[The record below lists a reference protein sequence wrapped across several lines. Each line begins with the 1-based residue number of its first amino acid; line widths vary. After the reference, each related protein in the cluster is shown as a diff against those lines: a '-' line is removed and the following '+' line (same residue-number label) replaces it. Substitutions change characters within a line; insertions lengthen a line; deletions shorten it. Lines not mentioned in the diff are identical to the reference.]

1 MLVIIIVSLF
11 GRKMTLLQQI
21 ISQFCVMIGVLLLLL
36 ALHPVDSLSTTPT
49 SSESPPVERVA
60 IIGSGIAG
68 LSLAHAL
75 TNSPELAKST
85 PGSKIQ
91 VSLFDS
97 RPSFDFNA
105 GAGVQLNG

>member
-1 MLVIIIVSLF
+1 
-11 GRKMTLLQQI
+11 
-21 ISQFCVMIGVLLLLL
+21 MIGVLLLLL
-36 ALHPVDSLSTTPT
+36 MLDRVDSLSTATL

-75 TNSPELAKST
+75 TNCPELLAKST
-85 PGSKIQ
+85 PGSRIQ

>member
-1 MLVIIIVSLF
+1 
-11 GRKMTLLQQI
+11 MTLNIHHINVL
-21 ISQFCVMIGVLLLLL
+21 GGLLLWSLL
-36 ALHPVDSLSTTPT
+36 SQQAQSLI
-49 SSESPPVERVA
+49 SPPVERVA

-85 PGSKIQ
+85 PGSKIE

-97 RPSFDFNA
+97 RPSFDFDA
-105 GAGVQLNG
+105 GSGVQLNGGKHT